1 MKLTISYAE
10 LQEYVASHFH
20 KTVNVGHVD
29 GENRV
34 CLFAHQGVWL
44 YEVCEH
50 KRRGGEDRGH
60 RPVLVV

>member
-29 GENRV
+29 GKTVSVSFLTSSLKKHVFYN
-34 CLFAHQGVWL
+34 
-44 YEVCEH
+44 
-50 KRRGGEDRGH
+50 
-60 RPVLVV
+60 

>member
-29 GENRV
+29 GKTVSVSLPIKLFGFTKSV
-34 CLFAHQGVWL
+34 C
-44 YEVCEH
+44 
-50 KRRGGEDRGH
+50 
-60 RPVLVV
+60 